1 MDDNL
6 TDQQQAEL
14 IKNWLKENS
23 KFLIGV
29 LVLGV
34 SGFFSIQFFQ
44 QNKLKEAEMA
54 SQLYSEIEFAVKQ
67 QRLSQAQSL
76 LQKMDIDFAN
86 TPYQDQGHLFMA
98 KLFMDSV
105 DYENAIVQLEFL
117 VENSKEKSLQHIA
130 RIRIARIKLQQNLY
144 DEALQILETESL
156 GSFEAKYEEIKGDIF
171 SKKGEFIEAQAAYSK
186 ALGLL
191 IPGQFDYE
199 YIQMKFK
206 DIQSEDLNEDG
217 ASKDGNA

>member
-6 TDQQQAEL
+6 TDQQQAER

-23 KFLIGV
+23 KFLVGG

-34 SGFFSIQFFQ
+34 SGFFGIQFFQ
-44 QNKLKEAEMA
+44 QNKLQEAEMA

-76 LQKMDIDFAN
+76 LQKMDSNFTN

-98 KLFMDSV
+98 KLFMDSL
-105 DYENAIVQLEFL
+105 DYENAIIQLEFL
-117 VENSKEKSLQHIA
+117 VENSIDESLKHIA
-130 RIRIARIKLQQNLY
+130 RIRIARIRLQQNLY
-144 DEALQILETESL
+144 DEALQVLQTESM
-156 GSFEAKYEEIKGDIF
+156 GSFEAKYEEIRGDIF
-171 SKKGEFIEAQAAYSK
+171 SKQGQFSEAQAAYLK
-186 ALGLL
+186 AMDLL
-191 IPGQFDYE
+191 LPGEFDYE

-206 DIQSEDLNEDG
+206 DIQIENSND
-217 ASKDGNA
+217 SKKPKDGNA

>member
-6 TDQQQAEL
+6 TDQQQADL

-23 KFLIGV
+23 KFLIGA
-29 LVLGV
+29 LVLGI
-34 SGFFSIQFFQ
+34 SGFFGIQFFQ

-67 QRLSQAQSL
+67 QRVSQAQSL
-76 LQKMDIDFAN
+76 LQTMDANFAN
-86 TPYQDQGHLFMA
+86 TPYQDQSHLFMA

-105 DYENAIVQLEFL
+105 DYENAILQLEFL
-117 VENSKEKSLQHIA
+117 IENSSEESLKHIA

-144 DEALQILETESL
+144 DEALQTLEIESM

-171 SKKGEFIEAQAAYSK
+171 SKKGEFSEAQASYLK
-186 ALGLL
+186 ALELL
-191 IPGQFDYE
+191 LPGEFDYE

-206 DIQSEDLNEDG
+206 DIQTEDLIDTKE
-217 ASKDGNA
+217 SKDGNA

>member
-6 TDQQQAEL
+6 TDQQQAEI
-14 IKNWLKENS
+14 IKNWLKENR
-23 KFLIGV
+23 KFLVGG
-29 LVLGV
+29 LVLGI
-34 SGFFSIQFFQ
+34 SGFFGIQFFQ

-54 SQLYSEIEFAVKQ
+54 SQLYSEIEFTVKQ
-67 QRLSQAQSL
+67 QRLTQAQTL
-76 LQKMDIDFAN
+76 LQKMDTDFAK

-98 KLFMDSV
+98 KLYMDSV
-105 DYENAIVQLEFL
+105 DYENAILQLEFL
-117 VENSKEKSLQHIA
+117 IENSTEESLQHIA

-144 DEALQILETESL
+144 NEALQILETESM

-171 SKKGEFIEAQAAYSK
+171 SKKGEFSEAQAAYSK
-186 ALGLL
+186 ALDLL
-191 IPGQFDYE
+191 LPGEFDYE

-206 DIQSEDLNEDG
+206 DIQSEDLNEAA

>member
-23 KFLIGV
+23 KFLVGGV
-29 LVLGV
+29 VLGV
-34 SGFFSIQFFQ
+34 SGFFGIQFLQ

-67 QRLSQAQSL
+67 QRLTQAQTL
-76 LQKMDIDFAN
+76 LQKMDSDFNN

-105 DYENAIVQLEFL
+105 DYENAIIQLEFL
-117 VENSKEKSLQHIA
+117 VENSIDESLKHIA
-130 RIRIARIKLQQNLY
+130 RIRIARIRLQQNLY
-144 DEALQILETESL
+144 DEALQVVQTESM

-171 SKKGEFIEAQAAYSK
+171 SKQGQFSEAQAAYLK
-186 ALGLL
+186 ALDLL
-191 IPGQFDYE
+191 LPGEFDYE

-206 DIQSEDLNEDG
+206 DIQSDHSSD
-217 ASKDGNA
+217 AIKSKDGNA

>member
-6 TDQQQAEL
+6 TDQQQAEI

-23 KFLIGV
+23 KFLIGG

-34 SGFFSIQFFQ
+34 SGFFGLQFFQ

-76 LQKMDIDFAN
+76 LQQMDSDFAN

-105 DYENAIVQLEFL
+105 DYENAILQLEFL
-117 VENSKEKSLQHIA
+117 IENSTEESLQHIA

-144 DEALQILETESL
+144 DEALQILQTESM

-171 SKKGEFIEAQAAYSK
+171 SKKREFSEAQAAYLK
-186 ALGLL
+186 ALDLL
-191 IPGQFDYE
+191 LPGEFDYE

-206 DIQSEDLNEDG
+206 DIQSEDLNEAE

>member
-23 KFLIGV
+23 KFLVGGV
-29 LVLGV
+29 VLGV
-34 SGFFSIQFFQ
+34 SGFFGIQFLQ

-67 QRLSQAQSL
+67 QRLTQAQTL
-76 LQKMDIDFAN
+76 LQKMDSDFNN

-105 DYENAIVQLEFL
+105 DYENAIIQLEFL
-117 VENSKEKSLQHIA
+117 LENSIDESLKHIA
-130 RIRIARIKLQQNLY
+130 RIRIARIRLQQNLY
-144 DEALQILETESL
+144 DEALQVLETESM
-156 GSFEAKYEEIKGDIF
+156 GSFQAKYEEIKGDIF
-171 SKKGEFIEAQAAYSK
+171 SKQGEFSEAQAAYLK
-186 ALGLL
+186 ALDLL
-191 IPGQFDYE
+191 LPGEFDYE

-206 DIQSEDLNEDG
+206 DIQSDHSSD
-217 ASKDGNA
+217 AIKSKDGNA

>member
-23 KFLIGV
+23 KFLMGG
-29 LVLGV
+29 LVLGI
-34 SGFFSIQFFQ
+34 SGFFGVQFFQ

-54 SQLYSEIEFAVKQ
+54 SQLYAEIEFAVKQ
-67 QRLSQAQSL
+67 QRLTQAQTL
-76 LQKMDIDFAN
+76 LQKMDSDFAK

-105 DYENAIVQLEFL
+105 DYENAILQLEFL
-117 VENSKEKSLQHIA
+117 IENSTEESLQHIA

-144 DEALQILETESL
+144 DEALQILQTESM

-171 SKKGEFIEAQAAYSK
+171 SKKREFSEAQAAYLK
-186 ALGLL
+186 ALDLL
-191 IPGQFDYE
+191 LPGEFDYE

-206 DIQSEDLNEDG
+206 DIQSEDLNEAE

>member
-29 LVLGV
+29 LALGV
-34 SGFFSIQFFQ
+34 SGFFGIQFFE

-67 QRLSQAQSL
+67 QRSSQAQLL
-76 LQKMDIDFAN
+76 LQKMDTDFAKS
-86 TPYQDQGHLFMA
+86 PYQDQGHLLMA
-98 KLFMDSV
+98 KLFMGSV
-105 DYENAIVQLEFL
+105 DYDNAILQLEFL
-117 VENSKEKSLQHIA
+117 IENSMEESLKHIA

-144 DEALQILETESL
+144 DEALQILETESM

-171 SKKGEFIEAQAAYSK
+171 SKKGEFSEAQAAYSK
-186 ALGLL
+186 ALDLL
-191 IPGQFDYE
+191 LPGEFDYE

-206 DIQSEDLNEDG
+206 DIQSEDLNEAE

>member
-23 KFLIGV
+23 KFLIGG

-34 SGFFSIQFFQ
+34 SGFFGTQFFQ

-67 QRLSQAQSL
+67 QRSSQAQLL
-76 LQKMDIDFAN
+76 LQKMDTDFAKS
-86 TPYQDQGHLFMA
+86 PYQDQGHLLMA
-98 KLFMDSV
+98 KLFMGSV
-105 DYENAIVQLEFL
+105 DYDNAILQLEFL
-117 VENSKEKSLQHIA
+117 IENSTEESLKHIA

-144 DEALQILETESL
+144 DEALQILETESM
-156 GSFEAKYEEIKGDIF
+156 GSFEAKYEEIKGDIL
-171 SKKGEFIEAQAAYSK
+171 SKKREFSEAQAAYLK
-186 ALGLL
+186 ALDLL
-191 IPGQFDYE
+191 LPGEFDYE

-206 DIQSEDLNEDG
+206 DIQSEDFNATE

>member
-23 KFLIGV
+23 KFLIGA

-34 SGFFSIQFFQ
+34 SGFFGIQLLQ
-44 QNKLKEAEMA
+44 QNKLKDAEMA

-67 QRLSQAQSL
+67 QRLSQAQQL
-76 LQKMDIDFAN
+76 LQEMDTNFSN

-98 KLFMDSV
+98 KLYMDTV
-105 DYENAIVQLEFL
+105 DYDNAVLQ
-117 VENSKEKSLQHIA
+117 NSTQEPLKNVA

-144 DEALQILETESL
+144 DEALQILETDSM
-156 GSFEAKYEEIKGDIF
+156 GTFEAKYEEIKGDIF
-171 SKKGEFIEAQAAYSK
+171 SKKGEFQKAQAAYLK
-186 ALGLL
+186 ALDLL
-191 IPGQFDYE
+191 LPGQSDYQ

-206 DIQSEDLNEDG
+206 DIQTEDLSDVREF
-217 ASKDGNA
+217 KDGNA

>member
-23 KFLIGV
+23 KFLVGGV
-29 LVLGV
+29 VLGV
-34 SGFFSIQFFQ
+34 SGFFGIQFLQ

-67 QRLSQAQSL
+67 QRLTQAQTL
-76 LQKMDIDFAN
+76 LQKMDSDFNN

-105 DYENAIVQLEFL
+105 DYENAIIQLEFL
-117 VENSKEKSLQHIA
+117 VENSIDESLKHIA
-130 RIRIARIKLQQNLY
+130 RIRIARIRLQQNLY
-144 DEALQILETESL
+144 DEALQVVQTESM

-171 SKKGEFIEAQAAYSK
+171 SKQGQFSEAQAAYLK
-186 ALGLL
+186 AMDLL
-191 IPGQFDYE
+191 LPGEFDYE

-206 DIQSEDLNEDG
+206 DIQSKNSND
-217 ASKDGNA
+217 SKKPKDGNA

>member
-6 TDQQQAEL
+6 TDQQQAEI
-14 IKNWLKENS
+14 IKNWLKENR
-23 KFLIGV
+23 KFLIGG

-34 SGFFSIQFFQ
+34 SGFFGIQFFQ

-76 LQKMDIDFAN
+76 LQQMDSDFAN

-105 DYENAIVQLEFL
+105 DYENAILQLEFL
-117 VENSKEKSLQHIA
+117 IENSTEESLQHIA

-144 DEALQILETESL
+144 DEALQILETESM
-156 GSFEAKYEEIKGDIF
+156 GSFEAKYEEIKGDIL
-171 SKKGEFIEAQAAYSK
+171 SKKREFSEAQAAYLK
-186 ALGLL
+186 ALDLL
-191 IPGQFDYE
+191 LPGEFDYE

-206 DIQSEDLNEDG
+206 DIQSEDLNEAE
-217 ASKDGNA
+217 ASKGGNA